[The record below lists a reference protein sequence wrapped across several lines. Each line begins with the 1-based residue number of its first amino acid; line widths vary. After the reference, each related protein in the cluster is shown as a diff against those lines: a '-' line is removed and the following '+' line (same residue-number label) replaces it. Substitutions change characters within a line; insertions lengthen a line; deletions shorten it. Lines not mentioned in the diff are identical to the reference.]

1 MTDQKKMPETV
12 AEWAD
17 LYLRALDKQEDLPAE
32 KQLSL
37 KIYSAM
43 IDKFGEAAT
52 NEAID
57 DRISQ

>member
-1 MTDQKKMPETV
+1 MTDQEKMPETV

-17 LYLRALDKQEDLPAE
+17 LYTKAIDEQDVMPTE

-43 IDKFGEAAT
+43 VGKFGEAAT

-57 DRISQ
+57 ARLL